1 MAVKSSFLNMVAC
14 LGAITLVCSAL
25 LGVMHELTEE
35 PIEAAAEA
43 KTQNAI
49 AAVLPE
55 FDQLSS
61 LIESENGS
69 YYMAMKDGELVGL
82 AVNSKS
88 SGFGGTL
95 RLMVGFYMDGRIC
108 NTSVLEHSETPGL
121 GAKCTEPAFADQF
134 QGFNP
139 AEQKLSVK
147 KDGGDVDAI
156 TASTITS
163 RAFCVALENAYKV
176 FQSAMDD
183 SDDCCCDEDCDGDHD
198 HHDHDHHD
206 HDHHHNHNEEGHHH
220 E

>member
-1 MAVKSSFLNMVAC
+1 MAVKSSLLNMTAC

-25 LGVMHELTEE
+25 LGVFHEITAE
-35 PIEAAAEA
+35 PIKAAAAA

-55 FDQLSS
+55 GYDA
-61 LIESENGS
+61 ISELQQCEQGS
-69 YYMAMKDGELVGL
+69 YYLATKDGEVVGM
-82 AVNSKS
+82 AVNAQS

-95 RLMVGFYMDGRIC
+95 KVMVGFYADGRIC

-121 GAKCTEPAFADQF
+121 GAKCTEPAFAAQF
-134 QGFNP
+134 QGFDPSVN
-139 AEQKLSVK
+139 ALSVK

-163 RAFCVALENAYKV
+163 RAFCVAMENAVKV
-176 FQSAMDD
+176 YQAVASTPCPCEECAQAATT
-183 SDDCCCDEDCDGDHD
+183 
-198 HHDHDHHD
+198 
-206 HDHHHNHNEEGHHH
+206 EEGPCN